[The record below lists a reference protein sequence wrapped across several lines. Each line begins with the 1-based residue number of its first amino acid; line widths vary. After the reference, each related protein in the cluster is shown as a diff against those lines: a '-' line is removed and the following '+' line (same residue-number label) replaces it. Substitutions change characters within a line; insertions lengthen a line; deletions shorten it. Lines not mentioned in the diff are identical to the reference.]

1 MRPFPPTSHQ
11 QRCLDN
17 RPFPIPLPMCGG
29 GWTLGI
35 LGVPFRDV
43 VVCGMTG
50 PGHCGEGWV
59 FVLLQSGSQSG
70 RPEREMV

>member
-1 MRPFPPTSHQ
+1 M
-11 QRCLDN
+11 
-17 RPFPIPLPMCGG
+17 
-29 GWTLGI
+29 GI
-35 LGVPFRDV
+35 LGIPFRDV

-70 RPEREMV
+70 RPERWYRIPSPPPQSPWGLISED

>member
-1 MRPFPPTSHQ
+1 M
-11 QRCLDN
+11 
-17 RPFPIPLPMCGG
+17 GV
-29 GWTLGI
+29 

-70 RPEREMV
+70 RPER